1 VRKSPRIVVLALQS
15 FRQVSRPAEKKGNK
29 LKNYKISAVV
39 WYEPEGYVSVCP
51 ELGVASAG
59 EDREDALKN
68 LKEAVELYIENAEIL
83 GLLPDIEPALESEDR
98 YSTLLEVSA

>member
-1 VRKSPRIVVLALQS
+1 MPKT
-15 FRQVSRPAEKKGNK
+15 KGK
-29 LKNYKISAVV
+29 TLKNYKVSAVV
-39 WYEPEGYVSVCP
+39 WYEPEGYVSICP

-59 EDREDALKN
+59 DTREEALEN

-83 GLLPDIEPALESEDR
+83 GLLPDLEPALESEDR